1 MKVAVIVVGVV
12 VTVVLRLPVSLLSV
26 VVFRAPARVTAFDAS
41 DSIDVASS
49 DGMFDLAV
57 KV

>member
-1 MKVAVIVVGVV
+1 MIVVDVL
-12 VTVVLRLPVSLLSV
+12 VTVVFRLPMSLLSV
-26 VVFRAPARVTAFDAS
+26 VVLAAAVGVTAFDEA

-49 DGMFDLAV
+49 EVMLDLAV